1 MQKPWRTAILALA
14 ILALSHESSGQ
25 VGNYVKLNFV
35 CSPTNDLYRL
45 LLTAGQP
52 LERYETADEAVDA
65 LEPGSNLFV
74 LADNYPFRPL
84 KFSGPLVDKIA
95 GKKIIIYAEFVGSW
109 LGKPFRKP
117 ARASSLRITV
127 SNTALKP
134 YVNPNTLLSLHD
146 FTFIPL
152 PYHQAIMT
160 GGKMAGFETSVG
172 PLPKWVHPDYS
183 NLEIFTILAR
193 EDLRPNVLAATK
205 LSNFVTGRYEPSEQ
219 WRLVWQGII
228 KLVTGHD
235 VELPPFPALVKP
247 SFAKEDALPEDAQ
260 AQAFQRAVEWYYNSR
275 LLVHPEWANKL
286 EEGLTSSD
294 KIAPW
299 LGSSAQAGDGTLGV
313 LEGFASSIDHT
324 GKNMVSCSLRCDSI
338 AESAMTLAFAAKVL
352 HDERSRKVAENL
364 LNFLFNSPLAQG
376 AQADPANPCYGLLG
390 WATDPLSRGIY
401 DSDSNGRALLGAI
414 AASSLLGS
422 NEWEKH
428 IALGLLANLRVTGK
442 QGFREAYITQEM
454 LNKDGWR
461 HFAEGFSSNDY
472 PHTQAALWACY
483 LWAYDR
489 TRYEPFLECARSGI
503 RLLMTL
509 YEENWR
515 WAEGIQQERARMLLP
530 LAWLVRVDDQPQH
543 RDWLKRICG
552 DLLALQDE
560 SGALAEE
567 VGIQDGRPL
576 PAASD
581 EDYARANTLLIT
593 KTGDKA
599 ADLLYTLNYALLG
612 LNEAAAATGDAY
624 YKTAQLKLADFL
636 CRAQIKSILHP
647 ELDGS
652 WFRAFDFGNWSY
664 WGGDVSP
671 RWGAWSVATG
681 GTHAWI
687 TSVFA
692 MCQTETCLWE
702 VLANTDVKSQVEKSL
717 PSFSPDQTPG
727 GTP

>member
-45 LLTAGQP
+45 LLAAGQP

-65 LEPGSNLFV
+65 LEPGGNLFV
-74 LADNYPFRPL
+74 LADNYPLKPL
-84 KFSGPLVDKIA
+84 ELSEPLIDKIA

-109 LGKPFRKP
+109 LRHEFRKP
-117 ARASSLRITV
+117 ARTSSLRITV
-127 SNTALKP
+127 SNSSLKP
-134 YVNPNTLLSLHD
+134 YVDPNTLLSLHD

-152 PYHQAIMT
+152 PYKQAIMS
-160 GGKMAGFETSVG
+160 GGKITGFNTAVG
-172 PLPKWVHPDYS
+172 PLPAWVHPRHATA
-183 NLEIFTILAR
+183 EIFTILAR
-193 EDLRPNVLAATK
+193 ENLRPNILAATK
-205 LSNFVTGRYEPSEQ
+205 LSNFITGRYEPSQQ

-228 KLVTGHD
+228 KLVTGQD
-235 VELPPFPALVKP
+235 IELPPVPAIVKP
-247 SFAKEDALPEDAQ
+247 SFAREDALPEDVQ
-260 AQAFQRAVEWYYNSR
+260 AQAFQRAVEWYYNSK
-275 LLVHPEWANKL
+275 LLVNPEWLSKL
-286 EEGLTSSD
+286 EEISTSPD

-299 LGSSAQAGDGTLGV
+299 LGLSAQAGDGALGI

-324 GKNMVSCSLRCDSI
+324 GKNLVSCSLKCDSV
-338 AESAMTLAFAAKVL
+338 AESAMALAFAAKVL

-364 LNFLFNSPLAQG
+364 LGFLFKSPMAQG

-390 WATDPLSRGIY
+390 FATDPLSRDIY

-414 AASSLLGS
+414 AASSLLDS
-422 NEWEKH
+422 NEWKEQ
-428 IALGLLANLRVTGK
+428 IALGLLANLRVTGR
-442 QGFREAYITQEM
+442 QGFREAYITQEI
-454 LNKDGWR
+454 LNKDGLR
-461 HFAEGFSSNDY
+461 HFASY
-472 PHTQAALWACY
+472 PHTQAPLWACY

-489 TRYEPFLECARSGI
+489 TRYEPFLERARNGI
-503 RLLMTL
+503 SLLMTL

-515 WAEGIQQERARMLLP
+515 WADGIQQERARMLLP
-530 LAWLVRVDDQPQH
+530 LAWLVRVDDKPQH

-567 VGIQDGRPL
+567 IGIQDGRPL

-581 EDYARANTLLIT
+581 EDYARSNTLLIT
-593 KTGDKA
+593 KNGDKG
-599 ADLLYTLNYALLG
+599 ADLLYTLNYAFLG

-624 YKTAQLKLADFL
+624 YKTAELKLADFL

-652 WFRAFDFGNWSY
+652 WFRAFDFGNWSF

-681 GTHAWI
+681 ATHAWV
-687 TSVFA
+687 TSVLA
-692 MCQTETCLWE
+692 MHQAETCLWE
-702 VLANTDVKSQVEKSL
+702 VAGKTDVKSEVEKL
-717 PSFSPDQTPG
+717 IPAFFPDQIPG
-727 GTP
+727 NAP